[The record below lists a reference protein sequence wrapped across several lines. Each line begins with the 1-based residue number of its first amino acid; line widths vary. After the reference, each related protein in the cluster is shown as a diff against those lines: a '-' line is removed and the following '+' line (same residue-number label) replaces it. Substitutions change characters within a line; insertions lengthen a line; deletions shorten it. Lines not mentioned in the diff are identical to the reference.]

1 MSSTPRRGL
10 ELGGLWPAA
19 ALALGAAALLGS
31 DLGAGPIHW
40 DEAVYATIARELATD
55 GRWFPLT
62 YFGELYLNKPPL
74 GFWILRIASG
84 LGGDALA
91 VLRLP
96 AVAAGVAL
104 VVLLL
109 AVASRWLTRTS
120 AAFGAIVLLLT
131 PLALSNHALR
141 GATFDAILT
150 LLVTGA
156 CAAAVASRLEDR
168 PRLFRASLAFA
179 AVSVGFKGL
188 AGPALA
194 AVVVF
199 AIELVGAGPDTPPLA
214 RLRSATL
221 RAAAL
226 LAVGLTVWGLWLLA
240 LRGSGGQDLF
250 ERLVVGDLLRRG
262 TGDLVAAHRQPAGF
276 YLARLVRDFGWTL
289 VAWMPLVVAAFSRPQ
304 AATIEMRDRRLAR
317 MLLAWPAALLL
328 GLSASG
334 SKVAWYALPVWTG
347 VALGLATGVE
357 LALRRG
363 GRGTRVAVAAVA
375 MLLLAGRALEA
386 ERHLRSLRRST
397 QPAWA
402 ALDAAARLARSTT
415 GARMHLA
422 ATNRQ
427 LRAAPPWIAWGA
439 RRVGEL
445 RSGWPTESTGCSVVL
460 AARDRPIPDFAA
472 GWPRWSEGLGPLVLL
487 DGCGGR
493 LGLPPGR
500 KHGGGGAPTR
510 PAPQTSVSR

>member
-1 MSSTPRRGL
+1 MSPPSRRGP
-10 ELGGLWPAA
+10 GFRGLWPAV
-19 ALALGAAALLGS
+19 ALAIGAALLLGS
-31 DLGAGPIHW
+31 GLGAGPIHW

-74 GFWILRIASG
+74 GFWILRIAAG
-84 LGGDALA
+84 LGGDSLA
-91 VLRLP
+91 TLRLP

-109 AVASRWLTRTS
+109 AVASRWLTKTS

-141 GATFDAILT
+141 GATFDAVLT

-156 CAAAVASRLEDR
+156 CAAAIASRLEDR
-168 PRLFRASLAFA
+168 PRLFRVAIALA

-188 AGPALA
+188 AGPALV

-199 AIELVGAGPDTPPLA
+199 AIETVGASAGTPLAA

-226 LAVGLTVWGLWLLA
+226 LAVGLAVWGLWLLA
-240 LRGSGGQDLF
+240 LRGSGGRELF

-262 TGDLVAAHRQPAGF
+262 AGDLVAAHRQPADF

-289 VAWMPLVVAAFSRPQ
+289 VAWIPLVLAAFSRPEP
-304 AATIEMRDRRLAR
+304 AAIDPRDRRLAR

-357 LALRRG
+357 LARRRG
-363 GRGTRVAVAAVA
+363 GRGTRVAVVAVA

-402 ALDAAARLARSTT
+402 ALDAAARIARSAT
-415 GARMHLA
+415 GAQIHLA
-422 ATNRQ
+422 ATVRQ
-427 LRAAPPWIAWGA
+427 LRGAPPWIAWGV
-439 RRVGEL
+439 RRAGEL
-445 RSGWPTESTGCSVVL
+445 RSGWPVDASACSVVL
-460 AARDRPIPDFAA
+460 AARDEPIPDFAA
-472 GWPRWSEGLGPLVLL
+472 DWPRWSEGLGSLVLF
-487 DGCGGR
+487 DGCDGR
-493 LGLPPGR
+493 LGLPPDPTHGR
-500 KHGGGGAPTR
+500 GGAPH
-510 PAPQTSVSR
+510 PQTSVSR

>member
-1 MSSTPRRGL
+1 MSPAPRRAPGMR
-10 ELGGLWPAA
+10 ELWPVV

-40 DEAVYATIARELATD
+40 DEAVYATIARELATG

-109 AVASRWLTRTS
+109 VVASRWLTRGS
-120 AAFGAIVLLLT
+120 AAFGAVVLLLC

-141 GATFDAILT
+141 GATFDAMLT

-156 CAAAVASRLEDR
+156 CAAAVVSRLEDR
-168 PRLFRASLAFA
+168 PRLFRASLALA
-179 AVSVGFKGL
+179 ALSVGFKGL

-194 AVVVF
+194 ALAVF
-199 AIELVGAGPDTPPLA
+199 AIELAGASPDTPFGA
-214 RLRSATL
+214 RLRSGAL

-226 LAVGLTVWGLWLLA
+226 LSVGLAVWGIWLLA
-240 LRGSGGQDLF
+240 LRGSGGQGLF
-250 ERLVVGDLLRRG
+250 ERLIVGDLIRRG
-262 TGDLVAAHRQPAGF
+262 TGELVAAHRQPAGF

-289 VAWMPLVVAAFSRPQ
+289 VAWIPLVVAALSRTGA
-304 AATIEMRDRRLAR
+304 AATEVRDRRLAR
-317 MLLAWPAALLL
+317 MLLAWPGALLL
-328 GLSASG
+328 GLSASA

-347 VALGLATGVE
+347 VALGLAAGLD
-357 LALRRG
+357 LARRRG

-375 MLLLAGRALEA
+375 MLLLAGRAIEA
-386 ERHLRSLRRST
+386 ERHLRGLRRST

-402 ALDAAARLARSTT
+402 ALDTAARIARSAT
-415 GARMHLA
+415 GVRIHLA
-422 ATNRQ
+422 ATVRQ
-427 LRAAPPWIAWGA
+427 LRGAPPWIAWGA

-445 RSGWPTESTGCSVVL
+445 RSGWPVDASACSVVL
-460 AARDRPIPDFAA
+460 AARDEPIPDFAA
-472 GWPRWSEGLGPLVLL
+472 DWPRSSEGLGSLVLF

-493 LGLPPGR
+493 LGLPPDRTHGR
-500 KHGGGGAPTR
+500 GGAPR
-510 PAPQTSVSR
+510 PQTSVSR